1 MIFEQVAVME
11 ILSVALTDWKLV
23 EHLDIV
29 QVAVTV
35 VLMVA
40 VSV

>member
-1 MIFEQVAVME
+1 MVFEQVAVME

-23 EHLDIV
+23 EQLDIV

-40 VSV
+40 VLV

>member
-1 MIFEQVAVME
+1 MVFEQVAVME

-23 EHLDIV
+23 EKLDIV